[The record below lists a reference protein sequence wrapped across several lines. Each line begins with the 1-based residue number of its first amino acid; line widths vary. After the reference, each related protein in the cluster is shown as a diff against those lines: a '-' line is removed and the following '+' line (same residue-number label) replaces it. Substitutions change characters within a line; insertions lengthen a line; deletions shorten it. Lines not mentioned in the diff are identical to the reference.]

1 MDTSSLA
8 SAFHPAVALLGTV
21 GAALFFIALAVWSLA
36 WKGVA
41 LWFSARNHQKKWFI
55 VLLILNTAGI
65 LPIIYLLAFR
75 RDKQEGVTTSLF
87 NSPLPAPEESEGAQP
102 VAESREA

>member
-1 MDTSSLA
+1 MDTSSIS
-8 SAFHPAVALLGTV
+8 SAFHSAVAALGT
-21 GAALFFIALAVWSLA
+21 GGITLFFVALAVWSLA

-55 VLLILNTAGI
+55 VMLIVNTAGI

-75 RDKQEGVTTSLF
+75 RDKQEGRTKSLF
-87 NSPLPAPEESEGAQP
+87 NNPLPSPEEQKDAAP
-102 VAESREA
+102 VAESRQA